1 MELVLSSQ
9 SLVPGF
15 AVDRDS
21 TVPLWL
27 QLMRAIEQAIASGH
41 WAPGDRLPTERD
53 FCSSFSISR
62 TSVRAAL
69 EKLEEA
75 GLISRRQG
83 AGAFVE
89 AVPAPWSWTM
99 PGAASV
105 FDPFE
110 RAGASPLASK
120 VLRAGI
126 EPLPP
131 FVSAAFGSPNGV
143 GTVIERVRSVKSLP
157 ALHVVN
163 YLPRAFAGVIPD
175 LRDPHASLYAALARV
190 ADVHIARMH
199 RTVEAA
205 LADRQMARLLA
216 IEEGHPVVVV
226 ELVAYDAT
234 GAPVDISKAT
244 VRTDRLRIT
253 VDSGHDDDVSN
264 GATLTMTSRVHSE
277 GDTT

>member
-1 MELVLSSQ
+1 MSTQ
-9 SLVPGF
+9 SLIPGLD
-15 AVDRDS
+15 VDRSS

-27 QLMRAIEQAIASGH
+27 QLMRALEQAIVDGH
-41 WAPGDRLPTERD
+41 WGPGTRLPTERD
-53 FCSSFSISR
+53 ICASTGISR
-62 TSVRAAL
+62 TSVRSAM
-69 EKLEEA
+69 EKLEQA

-89 AVPAPWSWTM
+89 SVPTPWSWTM
-99 PGAASV
+99 PGAASI

-110 RAGASPLASK
+110 RSGASPLASR
-120 VLRAGI
+120 VLRAGV

-131 FVSAAFGSPNGV
+131 FVSAAFGSPNGI
-143 GTVIERVRSVKSLP
+143 GTVIERVRSVKTMP

-163 YLPRAFAGVIPD
+163 YLPKAFSGIIPD
-175 LRDPHASLYAALARV
+175 LRDPHTSLYATLARV

-205 LADRQMARLLA
+205 LADRQIARILE

-226 ELVAYDAT
+226 ELVAYDAS

-253 VDSGHDDDVSN
+253 VDSGHN
-264 GATLTMTSRVHSE
+264 EGPRAHGATFTMTPHAPSE
-277 GDTT
+277 GDSV